1 MKDKGT
7 DKEANKRV
15 KRKGFRMRRYIKV
28 YKECV
33 KVAFASASTYRLN
46 FILNC
51 TIMLL
56 GDIIFPLITV
66 LIYESGAGFEG
77 WTVYEVLLIQSIFTM
92 STAIADMTFH
102 GVMWITMDM
111 VRSGNMEMVL
121 ILPVD
126 TMFILMARTFSFEGI
141 GLFMGGLTIFVVAIL
156 NVTVPSVLMWLQFVG
171 FFIVGILV
179 MMGIAF
185 VMAAISFKWIGN
197 SRIPEIF
204 SNIRNFGKY
213 PQSIFPRTVVI
224 ATSII
229 IPVAMIAYY
238 PAAALLGRAN
248 LGMFVIILPCL
259 LFLLFGIFLYRHM
272 VRLYQGVG
280 G

>member
-1 MKDKGT
+1 MKKHM
-7 DKEANKRV
+7 K
-15 KRKGFRMRRYIKV
+15 I
-28 YKECV
+28 YKECI
-33 KVAFASASTYRLN
+33 KVAFAAASTYRLN

-66 LIYESGAGFEG
+66 LIYGSGAGFQG

-102 GVMWITMDM
+102 GVMWVTMDM
-111 VRSGNMEMVL
+111 VRNGNMEMVL

-141 GLFMGGLTIFVVAIL
+141 GLFLGGFIIFIVAVL
-156 NVTVPSVLMWLQFVG
+156 NVSIPSIILWLQFLT
-171 FFIVGILV
+171 FFIIGIFV
-179 MMGIAF
+179 MMGIALI
-185 VMAAISFKWIGN
+185 MAAISFKWVGN

-204 SNIRNFGKY
+204 SSIRSFGKY
-213 PQSIFPRTVVI
+213 PQSIFPKAIVFI
-224 ATSII
+224 TSII
-229 IPVAMIAYY
+229 IPVAMISYY
-238 PAAALLGRAN
+238 PAAALLGRVN
-248 LGMFVIILPCL
+248 SGMFIMILPCF
-259 LFLLFGIFLYRHM
+259 LFLIFGIYLYRHM

>member
-1 MKDKGT
+1 MK
-7 DKEANKRV
+7 
-15 KRKGFRMRRYIKV
+15 RYMKI
-28 YKECV
+28 YRECI

-66 LIYESGAGFEG
+66 LIYGSGAGFEG

-102 GVMWITMDM
+102 GIMWMTMDL

-141 GLFMGGLTIFVVAIL
+141 GLFVGGLTIFIISIL
-156 NVTVPSVLMWLQFVG
+156 NVSIPSIFMWLQFIA
-171 FFIVGILV
+171 FFIIGISV
-179 MMGIAF
+179 MMGIGLI
-185 VMAAISFKWIGN
+185 MAAISFKWVGN

-204 SNIRNFGKY
+204 DSIRSFGKY
-213 PQSIFPRTVVI
+213 PQSIFPKAILVV
-224 ATSII
+224 TSFVA
-229 IPVAMIAYY
+229 PVAMIAYY
-238 PAAALLGRAN
+238 PAAALLGKGN
-248 LGMFVIILPCL
+248 TGMFVMIIPCMI
-259 LFLLFGIFLYRHM
+259 FLLLGIYLYRHM

>member
-1 MKDKGT
+1 MRDKKA
-7 DKEANKRV
+7 DERLIY
-15 KRKGFRMRRYIKV
+15 KGLKMRRYISV
-28 YKECV
+28 YKECI

-66 LIYESGAGFEG
+66 LIYGSGAGFEG

-102 GVMWITMDM
+102 GVMWVTMDM
-111 VRSGNMEMVL
+111 VRNGNMEMVL
-121 ILPVD
+121 ILPID

-141 GLFMGGLTIFVVAIL
+141 GLFIGGLTIFVVAVI
-156 NVTVPSVLMWLQFVG
+156 NVTVPTLFMWLQFLAYFVIG
-171 FFIVGILV
+171 LMV
-179 MMGIAF
+179 MMGIAL

-204 SNIRNFGKY
+204 SSIRDFGKY
-213 PQSIFPRTVVI
+213 PQSIFPKAIVLI
-224 ATSII
+224 SSMIMPI
-229 IPVAMIAYY
+229 AMIAYF
-238 PAAALLGRAN
+238 PAAALLGRDNSA
-248 LGMFVIILPCL
+248 MFLMILPCL
-259 LFLLFGIFLYRHM
+259 LFLLFGVYLYRHM

>member
-1 MKDKGT
+1 MREHK
-7 DKEANKRV
+7 ANKINDIRI
-15 KRKGFRMRRYIKV
+15 KDRGLRMRRYLKV
-28 YKECV
+28 YRECI

-66 LIYESGAGFEG
+66 LIYGSGAGFEG

-92 STAIADMTFH
+92 STAIADMSFH
-102 GVMWITMDM
+102 GVMWVTMDL

-141 GLFMGGLTIFVVAIL
+141 GLFIGGMTIFVVAIL
-156 NVTVPSVLMWLQFVG
+156 NVAVPSVLMWLQFLAY
-171 FFIVGILV
+171 FIIGVLV
-179 MMGIAF
+179 MMGIAL
-185 VMAAISFKWIGN
+185 VMAAISFKWVGN

-204 SNIRNFGKY
+204 GSIRDFGKY
-213 PQSIFPRTVVI
+213 PQSIFPKAVVLI
-224 ATSII
+224 SSII

-238 PAAALLGRAN
+238 PAAALLGRGN
-248 LGMFVIILPCL
+248 SSMFIMILPCL
-259 LFLLFGIFLYRHM
+259 LFLLFGIYLYRYM

>member
-1 MKDKGT
+1 MKDKRL
-7 DKEANKRV
+7 KY
-15 KRKGFRMRRYIKV
+15 KGLRMRRYLNV
-28 YKECV
+28 YKECI

-66 LIYESGAGFEG
+66 LIYGSGAGFEG
-77 WTVYEVLLIQSIFTM
+77 WSVYEVLLIQSIFTM

-102 GVMWITMDM
+102 GVMWVTMDM
-111 VRSGNMEMVL
+111 VRNGNMEMVL
-121 ILPVD
+121 ILPID

-141 GLFMGGLTIFVVAIL
+141 GLFIGGLTVFVVAII
-156 NVTVPSVLMWLQFVG
+156 NVSVPSILMWIQFIAY
-171 FFIVGILV
+171 FIIGVLV
-179 MMGIAF
+179 MMGIAL
-185 VMAAISFKWIGN
+185 VMAAISFKWVGN
-197 SRIPEIF
+197 SRILEIF

-213 PQSIFPRTVVI
+213 PQSIFPKAIVVI
-224 ATSII
+224 TSII
-229 IPVAMIAYY
+229 IPVAMIAFY
-238 PAAALLGRAN
+238 PAAALLGRGN
-248 LGMFVIILPCL
+248 SSMFIMIIPCF
-259 LFLLFGIFLYRHM
+259 LFLLFGIYLYRHM

>member
-1 MKDKGT
+1 MK
-7 DKEANKRV
+7 
-15 KRKGFRMRRYIKV
+15 RYMKI
-28 YKECV
+28 YRECI

-66 LIYESGAGFEG
+66 LIYGSGAGFEG
-77 WTVYEVLLIQSIFTM
+77 WTIYEVLLIQSIFTM

-102 GVMWITMDM
+102 GIMWMTMDL

-141 GLFMGGLTIFVVAIL
+141 GLFVGGLTIFIISIL
-156 NVTVPSVLMWLQFVG
+156 NVSVPSIFMWLQFIA
-171 FFIVGILV
+171 FFIIGISV
-179 MMGIAF
+179 MMGIGLI
-185 VMAAISFKWIGN
+185 MAAISFKWVGN

-204 SNIRNFGKY
+204 DSIRSFGKY
-213 PQSIFPRTVVI
+213 PQSIFPKAILVV
-224 ATSII
+224 TSFV

-238 PAAALLGRAN
+238 PAAALLGRGN
-248 LGMFVIILPCL
+248 TSMFVMIIPCMI
-259 LFLLFGIFLYRHM
+259 FLLLGIYLYRHM

>member
-1 MKDKGT
+1 MRNKKT
-7 DKEANKRV
+7 DKRL
-15 KRKGFRMRRYIKV
+15 RYKGLKMRRYINV
-28 YKECV
+28 YKECI

-51 TIMLL
+51 IIMLL

-66 LIYESGAGFEG
+66 LIYGSGAGFEG

-102 GVMWITMDM
+102 GIMWVTMDM
-111 VRSGNMEMVL
+111 VRNGNMEMVL
-121 ILPVD
+121 ILPID

-141 GLFMGGLTIFVVAIL
+141 GLFIGGLTIFVVAVI
-156 NVTVPSVLMWLQFVG
+156 NVAVPTAFMWFQFVAY
-171 FFIVGILV
+171 FIIGLMV
-179 MMGIAF
+179 MMGIAL
-185 VMAAISFKWIGN
+185 VMAAISFKWVGN

-204 SNIRNFGKY
+204 GSIRDFGKY
-213 PQSIFPRTVVI
+213 PQSIFPKAIVI
-224 ATSII
+224 ISSMI
-229 IPVAMIAYY
+229 IPVAMISYY
-238 PAAALLGRAN
+238 PAAALLGRENPA
-248 LGMFVIILPCL
+248 MFIMILPCL
-259 LFLLFGIFLYRHM
+259 LFLLFGVYLYRHM

>member
-1 MKDKGT
+1 
-7 DKEANKRV
+7 
-15 KRKGFRMRRYIKV
+15 MRRYLTV

-33 KVAFASASTYRLN
+33 KVAFATASTYRLN

-66 LIYESGAGFEG
+66 LIYGSGAGFEG

-102 GVMWITMDM
+102 GVMWVTMDM

-141 GLFMGGLTIFVVAIL
+141 GLFIGGLVIFIVAIL
-156 NVTVPSVLMWLQFVG
+156 NVVVPSILMWLQF
-171 FFIVGILV
+171 FAYFIIGVLV
-179 MMGIAF
+179 MMGIAL
-185 VMAAISFKWIGN
+185 VMAAISFKWVGN

-204 SNIRNFGKY
+204 SSIRSFGKY
-213 PQSIFPRTVVI
+213 PQSIFPKAIVI
-224 ATSII
+224 ITSII
-229 IPVAMIAYY
+229 IPIAMIAYY
-238 PAAALLGRAN
+238 PAAALLGRGN
-248 LGMFVIILPCL
+248 SGMFIMILPCL
-259 LFLLFGIFLYRHM
+259 LFLLFGIYLYRYM

>member
-1 MKDKGT
+1 
-7 DKEANKRV
+7 
-15 KRKGFRMRRYIKV
+15 MRRHIKI

-33 KVAFASASTYRLN
+33 KVSFASASIYRLN

-51 TIMLL
+51 VIMLL

-66 LIYESGAGFEG
+66 LIYGSGAGFEG

-92 STAIADMTFH
+92 ATAIADMTFH
-102 GVMWITMDM
+102 GIMWVTMDM

-126 TMFILMARTFSFEGI
+126 TMFILMARTFSIEGI
-141 GLFMGGLTIFVVAIL
+141 GLFVGGLTIFVIAL
-156 NVTVPSVLMWLQFVG
+156 FNVLAPTILMWIQFAAL
-171 FFIVGILV
+171 FIIGLTV
-179 MMGIAF
+179 MMGIGLI
-185 VMAAISFKWIGN
+185 MAAISFKWVGN

-204 SNIRNFGKY
+204 DSIRSFGKY
-213 PQSIFPRTVVI
+213 PQSIFPKAI
-224 ATSII
+224 IMFSSYI
-229 IPVAMIAYY
+229 IPVAMVAYY
-238 PAAALLGRAN
+238 PAAALLGKGN
-248 LGMFVIILPCL
+248 IGMYVSIVPCL
-259 LFLLFGIFLYRHM
+259 LFLLFGIYLFKHM

>member
-1 MKDKGT
+1 MRSKRSD
-7 DKEANKRV
+7 KRV
-15 KRKGFRMRRYIKV
+15 KPERLRMRRYLSV
-28 YKECV
+28 YKECI

-66 LIYESGAGFEG
+66 LIYGSGAGFEG

-102 GVMWITMDM
+102 GVMWVTMDM
-111 VRSGNMEMVL
+111 VRNGNMEMVL
-121 ILPVD
+121 ILPID

-141 GLFMGGLTIFVVAIL
+141 GLFIGGLTIFAVALI
-156 NVTVPSVLMWLQFVG
+156 NVAVPSVFMWLQFLAY
-171 FFIVGILV
+171 FIIGLLV
-179 MMGIAF
+179 MMGIAL

-204 SNIRNFGKY
+204 GSIRDFGKY
-213 PQSIFPRTVVI
+213 PQSIFPRAITI
-224 ATSII
+224 ITSMI

-238 PAAALLGRAN
+238 PAAALLGRDN
-248 LGMFVIILPCL
+248 SSMFIMILPCL
-259 LFLLFGIFLYRHM
+259 LFLLFGIYLYRHM